1 MLYNMLFDLIG
12 VNNQDG
18 IIASGAV
25 VLSII
30 LFVIIV
36 DFVYRII
43 YSICKRR

>member
-1 MLYNMLFDLIG
+1 MLYDMLFDLIG
-12 VNNQDG
+12 VNNQDE
-18 IIASGAV
+18 IIAAGAV

-43 YSICKRR
+43 YSVCKRR